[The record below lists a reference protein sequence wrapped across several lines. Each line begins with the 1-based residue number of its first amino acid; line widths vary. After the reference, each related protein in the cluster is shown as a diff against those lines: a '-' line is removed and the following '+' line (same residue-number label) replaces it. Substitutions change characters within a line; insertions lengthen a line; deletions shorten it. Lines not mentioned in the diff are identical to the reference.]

1 MAVIPK
7 RTKYRR
13 PHRLPYDGLAKGNTE
28 LHFGEYGLQAM
39 EGAWITQQQIEAARV
54 CMARYTR
61 RAGQV
66 WIRIFPQ
73 LCKTKRPIGLRMGSG
88 KGSPDNW
95 VAVVKEGRVMFEI
108 GGVDEAA
115 ARKALSLASYKLPVG
130 CKIVERK
137 KAGAE

>member
-1 MAVIPK
+1 MMIPK

-13 PHRLPYDGLAKGNTE
+13 PHILKYEGHAKGGTE
-28 LHFGEYGLQAM
+28 VNFGEYGLQAT
-39 EGAWITQQQIEAARV
+39 EGGWISDKQIEAARV
-54 CMARYTR
+54 CISRYTR
-61 RAGQV
+61 RGGQV

-95 VAVVKEGRVMFEI
+95 VAVVKEGKIMFEI
-108 GGVDEAA
+108 AGVEEAI
-115 ARKALSLASYKLPVG
+115 ARKALHLASYKLPVG

>member
-1 MAVIPK
+1 MMIPK

-13 PHRLPYDGLAKGNTE
+13 PHILKYEGHAKGGTE
-28 LHFGEYGLQAM
+28 VSFGEFGLQAT
-39 EGAWITQQQIEAARV
+39 EGGWISDKQIEAARV
-54 CMARYTR
+54 CISRYTR
-61 RAGQV
+61 RGGQV

-95 VAVVKEGRVMFEI
+95 VAVVKEGKIMFEI
-108 GGVDEAA
+108 AGVEEAI
-115 ARKALSLASYKLPVG
+115 ARKALHLASYKLPVG

>member
-1 MAVIPK
+1 MMMPK

-13 PHRLPYDGLAKGNTE
+13 PHILKYEGHSKGGTE
-28 LHFGEYGLQAM
+28 VDFGEFGVQAT
-39 EGAWITQQQIEAARV
+39 EGGWISDKQIEAARV

-88 KGSPDNW
+88 KGSPDSW

-108 GGVDEAA
+108 GGIDEAM

>member
-1 MAVIPK
+1 MMMPK

-13 PHRLPYDGLAKGNTE
+13 PHILKYEGHSKGGTE
-28 LHFGEYGLQAM
+28 VDFGEFGLQAT
-39 EGAWITQQQIEAARV
+39 EGGWISDKQIEAARV
-54 CMARYTR
+54 CMSRYTR
-61 RAGQV
+61 RGGKV

-88 KGSPDNW
+88 KGSPDSW

-108 GGVDEAA
+108 GGIDEAM

-137 KAGAE
+137 KVGAE

>member
-1 MAVIPK
+1 MPK

-13 PHRLPYDGLAKGNTE
+13 PHILKYEGHSKGGTE
-28 LHFGEYGLQAM
+28 VSFGEWGLQAT
-39 EGAWITQQQIEAARV
+39 EGGWISDKQIEAARV

-88 KGSPDNW
+88 KGSPDSW

-108 GGVDEAA
+108 GGIDEAV

>member
-1 MAVIPK
+1 MMMPK

-13 PHRLPYDGLAKGNTE
+13 PHILKYEGHAKGGTE
-28 LHFGEYGLQAM
+28 VNFGQWGLQAT
-39 EGAWITQQQIEAARV
+39 EGGWISDKQIEAARV

-88 KGSPDNW
+88 KGSPDSW

-108 GGVDEAA
+108 GGVEEAA

-137 KAGAE
+137 KEGAE

>member
-1 MAVIPK
+1 MPK

-13 PHRLPYDGLAKGNTE
+13 PHILKYEGHSKGGTE
-28 LHFGEYGLQAM
+28 VDFGEFGLQAT
-39 EGAWITQQQIEAARV
+39 EGGWISDKQIEAARV
-54 CMARYTR
+54 CMSRYTR
-61 RAGQV
+61 RGGKV

>member
-1 MAVIPK
+1 MMMPK

-13 PHRLPYDGLAKGNTE
+13 PHILKYEGHSKGGTE
-28 LHFGEYGLQAM
+28 VSFGEWGLQAT
-39 EGAWITQQQIEAARV
+39 EGGWISDKQIEAARV

-88 KGSPDNW
+88 KGSPDSW

-108 GGVDEAA
+108 GGVEEAA

-137 KAGAE
+137 KEGAE

>member
-1 MAVIPK
+1 MMMPK

-13 PHRLPYDGLAKGNTE
+13 PHILKYEGHTKGGAE
-28 LHFGEYGLQAM
+28 VSFGEWGLQAT
-39 EGAWITQQQIEAARV
+39 EGGWISDKQIEAARV

-108 GGVDEAA
+108 GGVDEAT

>member
-1 MAVIPK
+1 MPK

-13 PHRLPYDGLAKGNTE
+13 PHILKYEGHSKGGTE
-28 LHFGEYGLQAM
+28 VSFGEWGLQAT
-39 EGAWITQQQIEAARV
+39 EGGWISDKQIEAARV

-130 CKIVERK
+130 CKIIERK

>member
-1 MAVIPK
+1 MPK

-13 PHRLPYDGLAKGNTE
+13 PHIVKYEGHSKGGTE
-28 LHFGEYGLQAM
+28 VNFGEFGLQAT
-39 EGAWITQQQIEAARV
+39 EGGWISDKQIEAARV
-54 CMARYTR
+54 CMSRYTR
-61 RAGQV
+61 RGGKV

-88 KGSPDNW
+88 KGSPDSW

-108 GGVDEAA
+108 GGIDEAM
-115 ARKALSLASYKLPVG
+115 AREALSLASYKLPVG

>member
-1 MAVIPK
+1 MMMPK

-13 PHRLPYDGLAKGNTE
+13 PHILKYEGHSKGGTE
-28 LHFGEYGLQAM
+28 VDFGEFGLQAT
-39 EGAWITQQQIEAARV
+39 EGGWISDKQIEAARV
-54 CMARYTR
+54 CMSRYTR
-61 RAGQV
+61 RGGKV

>member
-1 MAVIPK
+1 MLQPK
-7 RTKYRR
+7 RVKYRR
-13 PHRLPYDGLAKGNTE
+13 PHATKYEGLSKAGIE
-28 LHFGEYGLQAM
+28 VSFGEFGLQAT
-39 EGAWITQQQIEAARV
+39 EGGWISDKQIESARV
-54 CMARYTR
+54 CIARYTR
-61 RAGQV
+61 RGGQV

-73 LCKTKRPIGLRMGSG
+73 SCKTKRPIGLRMGSG
-88 KGSPDNW
+88 KGSPDSW

-108 GGVDEAA
+108 GGIDEAM

>member
-1 MAVIPK
+1 MMMPK

-13 PHRLPYDGLAKGNTE
+13 PHILKYEGHSKGGTE
-28 LHFGEYGLQAM
+28 VSFGEFGLQAT
-39 EGAWITQQQIEAARV
+39 EGGWISDKQIEAARV
-54 CMARYTR
+54 CIARYTR
-61 RAGQV
+61 RGGQV

-95 VAVVKEGRVMFEI
+95 VAVVKEGRVMFEVAGI
-108 GGVDEAA
+108 EEAV

-130 CKIVERK
+130 CKIIERK

>member
-1 MAVIPK
+1 MMMPK

-13 PHRLPYDGLAKGNTE
+13 PHIVKYEGHSKGGTE
-28 LHFGEYGLQAM
+28 VNFGEFGLQAT
-39 EGAWITQQQIEAARV
+39 EGGWISDKQIEAARV
-54 CMARYTR
+54 CMSRYTR
-61 RAGQV
+61 RGGKV

-88 KGSPDNW
+88 KGSPDSW

>member
-1 MAVIPK
+1 MPK

-13 PHRLPYDGLAKGNTE
+13 PHILKYEGHAKGGTE
-28 LHFGEYGLQAM
+28 VNFGQWGLQAT
-39 EGAWITQQQIEAARV
+39 EGGWISDKQIEAARV

-108 GGVDEAA
+108 GGVEEAA

-137 KAGAE
+137 KEGAE

>member
-1 MAVIPK
+1 MMMPK

-13 PHRLPYDGLAKGNTE
+13 PHILKYEGHTKGGAE
-28 LHFGEYGLQAM
+28 VSFGEWGLQAT
-39 EGAWITQQQIEAARV
+39 EGGWISDKQIEAARV

-88 KGSPDNW
+88 KGSPDRW
-95 VAVVKEGRVMFEI
+95 GAVVKEGRVMFEI

>member
-1 MAVIPK
+1 MMMPK

-13 PHRLPYDGLAKGNTE
+13 PHILKYEGHAKGGTE
-28 LHFGEYGLQAM
+28 VSFGEFGLQAT
-39 EGAWITQQQIEAARV
+39 EGGWISDKQIEAARV

-108 GGVDEAA
+108 GGVDEAT

>member
-1 MAVIPK
+1 MPK

-13 PHRLPYDGLAKGNTE
+13 PHIVKYEGHSKGGTE
-28 LHFGEYGLQAM
+28 VNFGEFGLQAT
-39 EGAWITQQQIEAARV
+39 EGGWISDKQIEAARV
-54 CMARYTR
+54 CMSRYTR
-61 RAGQV
+61 RGGKV

-108 GGVDEAA
+108 GGIDEAM

>member
-1 MAVIPK
+1 MMMPK

-13 PHRLPYDGLAKGNTE
+13 PHILKYEGHSKGGTE
-28 LHFGEYGLQAM
+28 VDFGEFGLQAT
-39 EGAWITQQQIEAARV
+39 EGGWISDKQIEAARV
-54 CMARYTR
+54 CMSRYTR
-61 RAGQV
+61 RGGKV

-88 KGSPDNW
+88 KGSPDSW

-108 GGVDEAA
+108 GGIDEAM

>member
-1 MAVIPK
+1 MMMPK

-13 PHRLPYDGLAKGNTE
+13 PHILKYEGHSKGGTE
-28 LHFGEYGLQAM
+28 VNFGQWGLQAT
-39 EGAWITQQQIEAARV
+39 EGGWISDKQIEAARV

>member
-1 MAVIPK
+1 MPK

-13 PHRLPYDGLAKGNTE
+13 PHILKYEGHAKGGTE
-28 LHFGEYGLQAM
+28 VSFGEFGLQAT
-39 EGAWITQQQIEAARV
+39 EGGWISDKQIESARV
-54 CMARYTR
+54 CIARYTR
-61 RAGQV
+61 RGGQV

-95 VAVVKEGRVMFEI
+95 VAVVKEGKVMFEVAGI
-108 GGVDEAA
+108 EEAV

-130 CKIVERK
+130 CKVIERK

>member
-1 MAVIPK
+1 MMMPK

-13 PHRLPYDGLAKGNTE
+13 PHILKYEGHAKGGTE
-28 LHFGEYGLQAM
+28 VSFGEFGLQAT
-39 EGAWITQQQIEAARV
+39 EGGWISDKQIESARV
-54 CMARYTR
+54 CIARYTR
-61 RAGQV
+61 RGGQV

-95 VAVVKEGRVMFEI
+95 VAVVKEGRVMFEVAGI
-108 GGVDEAA
+108 EEAV

-130 CKIVERK
+130 CKIIERK

>member
-1 MAVIPK
+1 MMIPK

-13 PHRLPYDGLAKGNTE
+13 PHILKYEGHAKGGTE
-28 LHFGEYGLQAM
+28 VSFGEFGLQAT
-39 EGAWITQQQIEAARV
+39 EGGWISDKQIEAARV

>member
-1 MAVIPK
+1 MMMPK

-13 PHRLPYDGLAKGNTE
+13 PHIVKYEGHSKGGTE
-28 LHFGEYGLQAM
+28 VNFGEFGLQAT
-39 EGAWITQQQIEAARV
+39 EGGWISDKQIEAARV
-54 CMARYTR
+54 CMSRYTR
-61 RAGQV
+61 RGGKV

-88 KGSPDNW
+88 KGSPDSW

-108 GGVDEAA
+108 GGVEEAA

-137 KAGAE
+137 KEGAE

>member
-1 MAVIPK
+1 MMIPK

-13 PHRLPYDGLAKGNTE
+13 PHILKYEGHAKGGTE
-28 LHFGEYGLQAM
+28 VNFGEWGLQAT
-39 EGAWITQQQIEAARV
+39 EGGWISDKQIEAARV

-88 KGSPDNW
+88 KGSPDSW

>member
-1 MAVIPK
+1 MMMPK

-13 PHRLPYDGLAKGNTE
+13 PHIVKYEGHSKGGTE
-28 LHFGEYGLQAM
+28 VNFGEFGLQAT
-39 EGAWITQQQIEAARV
+39 EGGWISDKQIEAARV
-54 CMARYTR
+54 CMSRYTR
-61 RAGQV
+61 RGGKV

-88 KGSPDNW
+88 KGSPDSW

-108 GGVDEAA
+108 GGVSEAD

>member
-1 MAVIPK
+1 MRKPK

-13 PHRLPYDGLAKGNTE
+13 PHILKYEGHSKGGTE
-28 LHFGEYGLQAM
+28 VNFGQWGLQAT
-39 EGAWITQQQIEAARV
+39 EGGWISDKQIEAARV

-88 KGSPDNW
+88 KGSPDSW

-108 GGVDEAA
+108 GGVEEAA

-137 KAGAE
+137 KEGAE

>member
-1 MAVIPK
+1 MPK

-13 PHRLPYDGLAKGNTE
+13 PHILKYEGHAKGGTE
-28 LHFGEYGLQAM
+28 VNFGEYGLQAT
-39 EGAWITQQQIEAARV
+39 EGGWISDKQIEAARV

-95 VAVVKEGRVMFEI
+95 VAVVKEGKVMFEI
-108 GGVDEAA
+108 AGVEEAI
-115 ARKALSLASYKLPVG
+115 ARKALHLASYKLPVG

>member
-1 MAVIPK
+1 MPK

-13 PHRLPYDGLAKGNTE
+13 PHIVKYEGHSKGGTE
-28 LHFGEYGLQAM
+28 VNFGEFGLQAT
-39 EGAWITQQQIEAARV
+39 EGGWISDKQIEAARV
-54 CMARYTR
+54 CMSRYTR
-61 RAGQV
+61 RGGKV

-88 KGSPDNW
+88 KGSPDSW

>member
-1 MAVIPK
+1 MPK
-7 RTKYRR
+7 RTKYSR
-13 PHRLPYDGLAKGNTE
+13 PHILKYEGHAKGGTE
-28 LHFGEYGLQAM
+28 VNFGEWGLQAT
-39 EGAWITQQQIEAARV
+39 EGGWISDKQIEAARV

-88 KGSPDNW
+88 KGSPDSW